1 MKKLS
6 EMDKK
11 EITGIAGGVAIA
23 VIGVVLIV
31 VTCTSLFGGGQSKL
45 PDAEMSAASYDT
57 VDYEGNEKA
66 PEDVK
71 INDPNTEFAAAGKE
85 VTIPAS
91 GKQGGT
97 SDPGSGTSTRTN
109 GSYAAGDYTGV
120 YINAGDTEPEKAQD
134 DEGDTGTDNTANKDS
149 DLNGSEDT
157 SPVSSD
163 TNIVRRE
170 GNDIS
175 DQIWKDDN
183 VTSYNGFTTTDTLA
197 DASGKMGTL
206 SIPAIDL
213 SVGVYESLTD
223 EMEAMTKGV
232 AHFAE
237 TSGWDGN
244 VGLCAHNWTESGNGA
259 YFKNLD
265 SVKKGDSITYKTS
278 LGTRTYKVVTKEVI
292 DEDNFDYLARTD
304 DNRLTLITCT
314 FSDGSKRLMVQAVAQ

>member
-71 INDPNTEFAAAGKE
+71 VSDPNTEFATAGKE
-85 VTIPAS
+85 VTIPANEN
-91 GKQGGT
+91 QGDT
-97 SDPGSGTSTRTN
+97 SDPGSGTSSRTN
-109 GSYAAGDYTGV
+109 GSYAAGSYTSV
-120 YINAGDTEPEKAQD
+120 YTNAGDAEPDGPHKSEDDTKA
-134 DEGDTGTDNTANKDS
+134 DNTTDGDES
-149 DLNGSEDT
+149 

-278 LGTRTYKVVTKEVI
+278 LGTRTYKVMTKEVI